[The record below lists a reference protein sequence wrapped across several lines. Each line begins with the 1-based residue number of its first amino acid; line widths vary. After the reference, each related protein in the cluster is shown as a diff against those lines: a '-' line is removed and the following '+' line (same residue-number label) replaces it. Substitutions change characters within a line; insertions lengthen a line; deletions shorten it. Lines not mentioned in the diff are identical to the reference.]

1 MFRYE
6 MSMGRLRI
14 TYIAGTAGVL
24 LLILTFYSV
33 YRTPQQLDVVKKKIM
48 TEAASHAKKVPM
60 LFHSTSTIKPPANP
74 LVK

>member
-1 MFRYE
+1 

-48 TEAASHAKKVPM
+48 TEAASHAKKVSM

-74 LVK
+74 PVK